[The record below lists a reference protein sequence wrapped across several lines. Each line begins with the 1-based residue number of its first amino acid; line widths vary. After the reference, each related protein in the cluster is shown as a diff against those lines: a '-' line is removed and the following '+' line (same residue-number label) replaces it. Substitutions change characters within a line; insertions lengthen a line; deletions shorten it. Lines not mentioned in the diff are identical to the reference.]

1 MTQYV
6 LGYDIGSSAIKAAL
20 VEVDSGKVRASA
32 TAPQTEMS
40 IQARKPGWAEQ
51 DPQEWWRHLRE
62 ATHRLA
68 GQDGVDLR
76 QVEAIGISYQMHGL
90 VLVDRTL
97 NVLRPAIIWCD
108 SRAVEIGQ
116 RAFEAIGPQTCL
128 KRLLN
133 SPGNFTA
140 SKFTWVKE
148 NEPEIYARVHKAM
161 LPGDYIALK
170 MTGQPLTTRS
180 GLSEGILW
188 DFQQQEIAHL
198 LLEHF
203 GIPVEFFPEPVDNFS
218 EQGRLRQE
226 AADELGL
233 PAGTPL
239 TYRGGDQPNNA
250 LSLNVLDPGEIAATA
265 GTSGVIYGVSDKL
278 LLDDRSRINTFVNV
292 NHHANRPRYGI
303 LLCINGTGSLYS
315 WLKHNFMDSGNGYTE
330 MNHLAASVPIGAAGL
345 SILPF
350 GNGAERTLDN
360 QNPGAQLD
368 GVDFNIHTR
377 AHVLRAAKE
386 GIVFALLDGL
396 EIMRSLGLETEKVR
410 AGKVNLFLSPLFCEA
425 FATLTGIQLELY
437 ETDGAQGAALAAGVG
452 AGIYE
457 DIADA
462 MRGLRI
468 LQVITPD
475 LSKRAAYQD
484 AHQSWKRQLTKK
496 LT

>member
-1 MTQYV
+1 MTRHV

-20 VEVDSGKVRASA
+20 VEVNTGKVKASA

-51 DPQEWWRHLRE
+51 DPQEWWRHLVE
-62 ATHRLA
+62 VTHCLA

-90 VLVDRTL
+90 VLVDRSL

-116 RAFEAIGPQTCL
+116 QAFDAIGPQTCL
-128 KRLLN
+128 QRLLN

-140 SKFTWVKE
+140 SKFKWVKE

-170 MTGQPLTTRS
+170 MSGELLTTPA

-188 DFQQQEIAHL
+188 DFRQQEIAHL

-203 GIPVEFFPEPVDNFS
+203 GIPVEFIPELVDNFS
-218 EQGRLRQE
+218 EQGRLRQV

-233 PAGTPL
+233 PVGTPL

-250 LSLNVLDPGEIAATA
+250 LSLNVLDPGEVAATA
-265 GTSGVIYGVSDKL
+265 GTSGVIYGVSDEL

-315 WLKHNFMDSGNGYTE
+315 WLKQNFMAPGSGYAE
-330 MNHLAASVPIGAAGL
+330 MNHLAASVPVGAAGL
-345 SILPF
+345 SLLPF

-386 GIVFALLDGL
+386 GIVFALQDGL
-396 EIMRSLGLETEKVR
+396 EMMRSLGLKTEKVR

-425 FATLTGIQLELY
+425 FATLTGLQLELY
-437 ETDGAQGAALAAGVG
+437 DTDGARGAALAAGVG

-457 DIADA
+457 DVADA

-468 LQVITPD
+468 LQVIAPD
-475 LSKRAAYQD
+475 LSGRTAYQD
-484 AHQSWKRQLTKK
+484 AYQRWKRRLTKK